1 MPMMRYLAC
10 VAVLAAWILGG
21 CSASRPSDSSVET
34 KKARLEKLRQELF
47 KLQAEITALEN
58 EIAAQDSTFALQKAI
73 PVSVVVLKDRGFQT
87 RLRLQGSID
96 NRQAITLS
104 AKTAGTLLRLYVQEG
119 DFVQAGQLLAEQ
131 DAEILRKSLA
141 ELRTRL
147 DLAKTLYEKQKKLY
161 EEGIGSE
168 VQYLTAKNNKESL
181 EAAVQTLEEQLKNAQ
196 IRAPQAGRVDAI
208 LVKAGELVMP
218 GMPVLRL
225 LSGSGTWEIKIEVPE
240 RFSGLVKAGTPIQ
253 IELPDLGERF
263 EAPIAVIS
271 ENINPISRTF
281 TIYIRALPPRLL
293 GRLRPGMTAFAAV
306 PEVSYPDAFRV
317 PIEAVQT
324 QDTTSFVYLYNKGQA
339 RKRIIRLLG
348 IQQGEAAIEG
358 LSPGDTVIV
367 LGATLLRDGQ
377 AVSIASEGI

>member
-1 MPMMRYLAC
+1 MMRYLAC

>member
-1 MPMMRYLAC
+1 MMRYLAC
-10 VAVLAAWILGG
+10 MAVLAVWTLGG
-21 CSASRPSDSSVET
+21 CSASRPSESSVET

-58 EIAAQDSTFALQKAI
+58 EIAAQDSAFALQKAI
-73 PVSVVVLKDRGFQT
+73 PVSIAVLKDRGFQT
-87 RLRLQGSID
+87 RLRLQGSVD

-119 DFVQAGQLLAEQ
+119 DYVRAGQLLAQQ
-131 DAEILRKSLA
+131 DAEILQKNLA

-208 LVKAGELVMP
+208 LVKAGELLMP

-225 LSGSGTWEIKIEVPE
+225 LSSSGAWEVKIEVPE
-240 RFSGLVKAGTPIQ
+240 RFLGLVKVGAPVQ
-253 IELPDLGERF
+253 MELPDIGERF

-271 ENINPISRTF
+271 ENINPVSRTF
-281 TIYIRALPPRLL
+281 TIYIRALPARLL
-293 GRLRPGMTAFAAV
+293 SRLRPGMTAFVAL
-306 PEVSYPDAFRV
+306 PEVSYPDAFRL
-317 PIEAVQT
+317 PIEAIQT
-324 QDTTSFVYLYNKGQA
+324 QDTTSFVYLYRKGQA
-339 RKRIIRLLG
+339 RKKNIRLLG

-367 LGATLLRDGQ
+367 LGATFLRDGQ
-377 AVSIASEGI
+377 TVTITSEGI

>member
-1 MPMMRYLAC
+1 MMRYLAC
-10 VAVLAAWILGG
+10 MAVLTAWTLGG

-34 KKARLEKLRQELF
+34 KKARLEKLRQDLF

-58 EIAAQDSTFALQKAI
+58 EIAAQDSAFALQKAI
-73 PVSVVVLKDRGFQT
+73 PVSIAVLKDRGFQT
-87 RLRLQGSID
+87 RLRLQGSVD
-96 NRQAITLS
+96 NRQAIILS

-119 DFVQAGQLLAEQ
+119 DYVQAGQLLVQQ
-131 DAEILRKSLA
+131 DAEILQKNLA

-208 LVKAGELVMP
+208 LVKAGELLMP

-225 LSGSGTWEIKIEVPE
+225 LSSSGTWEVKIEVPE
-240 RFSGLVKAGTPIQ
+240 RFLSLVKVGAPVQ
-253 IELPDLGERF
+253 MELPDIGERF

-271 ENINPISRTF
+271 ENINPVSRTF
-281 TIYIRALPPRLL
+281 TIYIRALPTRLL
-293 GRLRPGMTAFAAV
+293 SRLRPGMTAFVAL
-306 PEVSYPDAFRV
+306 PEASYPDAFRL
-317 PIEAVQT
+317 PIEAIQT
-324 QDTTSFVYLYNKGQA
+324 QDTASFVYLYKKGQA
-339 RKRIIRLLG
+339 RKKNIRLLG

-367 LGATLLRDGQ
+367 LGAAFLRDGQ
-377 AVSIASEGI
+377 AVTITDEGI